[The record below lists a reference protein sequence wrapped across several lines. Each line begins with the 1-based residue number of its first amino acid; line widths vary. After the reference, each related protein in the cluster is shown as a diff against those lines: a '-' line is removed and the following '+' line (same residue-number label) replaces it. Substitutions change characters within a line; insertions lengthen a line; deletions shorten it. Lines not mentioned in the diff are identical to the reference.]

1 MCFYVFFCGRT
12 FYHNHTNFCRVLPLH
27 IPHALGFVFKYSKIN
42 HLQLLTFIDYT
53 KPRVKTG
60 IGKEFIGS
68 NNSVSLTFQSLT
80 FYVSDCTFNSSRWA
94 YIYKFKLEVQR
105 TIQNN
110 WRIFAS
116 RLKLY
121 VGCILAEENFLNMD
135 MYFVFIVHEVL
146 NNE

>member
-1 MCFYVFFCGRT
+1 MNVSTRSSKFLS
-12 FYHNHTNFCRVLPLH
+12 RVTIQH
-27 IPHALGFVFKYSKIN
+27 SAYIRICIQNSEIN

-53 KPRVKTG
+53 KLRVKTG

-135 MYFVFIVHEVL
+135 MYFFFIVHEVL
-146 NNE
+146 VNE